1 MRKLD
6 KYRLELIQTI
16 EPNLNIF
23 EKVILNIFKR
33 YSLKIFQIGAN
44 YIYFKKWICLL
55 LVSNRVI

>member
-23 EKVILNIFKR
+23 EKVR
-33 YSLKIFQIGAN
+33 SA
-44 YIYFKKWICLL
+44 
-55 LVSNRVI
+55 VPV